1 MPNKSKRTEKVTA
14 LSYSKRLALTPEA
27 PHPAQ
32 SPRSSPAPQLSHAG
46 LCHLVMIYL
55 PRVLSCPGIST
66 RTCNGYVAG
75 RGHVYTAQHRA
86 LSEIPIWLGGS
97 QYTYV
102 EQQSSLQ
109 KHKPEFSGH
118 IQAQKWISSAQ
129 HCTYTAH
136 IFQPSRIRASK
147 EICVLISA
155 VQGWHSPQRWL
166 CCLLLLVAKP
176 ALPSASSVQQMQEY
190 YLLFPPLVLTEH
202 WLQPRWPLSENTYHT
217 IYALNCWHT
226 LSNNGFTSCLVDV
239 WSPNLIYKSRL
250 FATAFI

>member
-1 MPNKSKRTEKVTA
+1 MPNKSKIREKVTV
-14 LSYSKRLALTPEA
+14 LTYSKRLALHSRGSTSCPVA
-27 PHPAQ
+27 QIQPCFPAH
-32 SPRSSPAPQLSHAG
+32 SHAG

-97 QYTYV
+97 QHTYV

-109 KHKPEFSGH
+109 KYKPEIPSH
-118 IQAQKWISSAQ
+118 TQAQKRISSAQ
-129 HCTYTAH
+129 HCTCTAY
-136 IFQPSRIRASK
+136 IPQPSRIRASR

-176 ALPSASSVQQMQEY
+176 ALPSASSVQQMQKY
-190 YLLFPPLVLTEH
+190 HLLFPPLLLAEY
-202 WLQPRWPLSENTYHT
+202 WLQPR
-217 IYALNCWHT
+217 
-226 LSNNGFTSCLVDV
+226 
-239 WSPNLIYKSRL
+239 
-250 FATAFI
+250 